1 MKSSQNKGS
10 RSMRDDWEPFVL
22 PDGRTT
28 RIKYTFVVS
37 PDKPVTG
44 RYGHF
49 EPERTRVTWA
59 DRSEQRC
66 LYFGAGPQALEYA
79 REKAASR
86 PGGPE
91 REQAYK
97 EYLRCRKYLWSEMIG
112 RVVCVE
118 GDKDPQD
125 IWVVGVEE
133 TSTTDFE
140 IMLDRHK

>member
-1 MKSSQNKGS
+1 MLH
-10 RSMRDDWEPFVL
+10 DDWEPFVL

-37 PDKPVTG
+37 PEKPTKG

-59 DRSEQRC
+59 DREEQRC

-79 REKAASR
+79 REKAASH
-86 PGGPE
+86 PAGAK
-91 REQAYK
+91 REQAYE
-97 EYLRCRKYLWSEMIG
+97 EYLRCRKYLWRDMIG
-112 RVVCVE
+112 RVVTVSD
-118 GDKDPQD
+118 DKDVSD

>member
-1 MKSSQNKGS
+1 MGS
-10 RSMRDDWEPFVL
+10 EMMHDDWEPFVL

-37 PDKPVTG
+37 PDKPVLG

-66 LYFGAGPQALEYA
+66 LYFGAGPQALDYA
-79 REKAASR
+79 REEAASH
-86 PGGPE
+86 PAGAK
-91 REQAYK
+91 REKAYE
-97 EYLRCRKYLWSEMIG
+97 EYLRCRKYLWRDMIG
-112 RVVCVE
+112 RVVTVSD
-118 GDKDPQD
+118 DKDVSD